1 MPMSFVLIVSH
12 EIAVQESLRMI
23 LKEEFSVLQARSG
36 QEALAMVAHHPVEIV
51 LLEPI
56 LPDMNG
62 LSLLE
67 RIRQISEDLCV
78 VLISNSKGRDLIEAT
93 DGDAGYEVMVKPFES
108 TEVRWV
114 MKRALE
120 RTRLRRE
127 VRMLKSRVEA
137 NGGARPF
144 PVLYREEVPLP
155 VAGPGWYTMERDPSL
170 SQFALKEFFKALT
183 HITDLERL
191 LDFMLHAICEMF
203 QVNKAAVLLLEPARS
218 LFRVRASLGIEE
230 VRIRNLALKL
240 EEGLAGWLLRY
251 NQILRRE
258 EVELS
263 GFTREGALVVQQMEA
278 LDAKISAP
286 LLTKGRLVGILCLGN
301 KVTGRPFSDS
311 DVEQLSMVGNYA
323 AVAVENSLLYRE
335 LSLQK
340 KYNENILKSIGSGV
354 VAIDHL
360 GKITTYNPAAERML
374 AVSREEILGKSVQK
388 LGSVFADLLLRTL
401 DGSETFSRREVTH
414 PMSKAPLG
422 VSTSPLR
429 DEANRI
435 RGAIMVF
442 TDLTETKE
450 LEARTRDLE
459 RLRFWSALANR
470 MAQEIRNPLVAV
482 KTFAQLLPERYAEEE
497 FREQFFSVVMGEID
511 RLHLITERL
520 MEFAMPRESRPVRQ
534 DINQV
539 VESALQS
546 RAPWIEAKKLRLVK
560 QLASDPIFVSADR
573 EHLEKALCHL
583 LDNGLEASTEG
594 GKLRLR
600 TQRVRPPATRAGRAP
615 AGFPQ
620 VQRDWAEILV
630 EDAGCGIPRDQMGEI
645 FSPFFTTKVKGMG
658 FGLPIAQR
666 IIQDHG
672 GRIEVD
678 SEPGK
683 GSRFRILLP
692 LDTSARLGDPALA
705 EMS

>member
-1 MPMSFVLIVSH
+1 MSFVLIVSH
-12 EIAVQESLRMI
+12 ETAVQESLRMI

-36 QEALAMVAHHPVEIV
+36 QEAMAMVAHHPVEIV
-51 LLEPI
+51 LLEPS

-62 LSLLE
+62 TTLLE
-67 RIRQISEDLCV
+67 RFRQVSEDLCV
-78 VLISNSKGRDLIEAT
+78 VLITNARGRELLETT
-93 DGDAGYEVMVKPFES
+93 DGETGYEVLVKPFES

-120 RTRLRRE
+120 RTKLRRE
-127 VRMLKSRVEA
+127 VRMLKTRVEA
-137 NGGARPF
+137 NGGARLFPF
-144 PVLYREEVPLP
+144 PYREEVPFSM
-155 VAGPGWYTMERDPSL
+155 AGAGWYPLERDPAL

-203 QVNKAAVLLLEPARS
+203 QVNKAAVLLLEPSRS
-218 LFRVRASLGIEE
+218 VFRVRASLGIEE
-230 VRIRNLALKL
+230 VRIRALAFRL
-240 EEGLAGWLLRY
+240 EEGLPGWLLRY

-263 GFTREGALVVQQMEA
+263 GFTREGALVLQQMET

-301 KVTGRPFSDS
+301 KVTGRSFSDS

-335 LSLQK
+335 LCLQK
-340 KYNENILKSIGSGV
+340 KYNENILKSISTGV

-360 GKITTYNPAAERML
+360 AKVTTYNPAAERML
-374 AVSREEILGKSVQK
+374 GVSREEILGRSVQK

-401 DGSETFSRREVTH
+401 DGSESFSRREVTH

-422 VSTSPLR
+422 VSTSPLK
-429 DEANRI
+429 DDSNRI

-450 LEARTRDLE
+450 LESRTRDLE
-459 RLRFWSALANR
+459 RLRFWSLLANR

-482 KTFAQLLPERYAEEE
+482 KTFAQLLPERYTEQE

-511 RLHLITERL
+511 RLNLMTERL
-520 MEFAMPRESRPVRQ
+520 MEFAMPRESRPMRQ
-534 DINQV
+534 DVNQV

-546 RAPWIEAKKLRLVK
+546 RAPWIEAKKLRVVK
-560 QLASDPIFVSADR
+560 QLASDPIYISADR
-573 EHLEKALCHL
+573 EHLEKALCHI
-583 LDNGLEASTEG
+583 LDNGLEASSEG

-600 TQRVRPPATRAGRAP
+600 TQRVRPPAQRSGRTHPGLDMTA
-615 AGFPQ
+615 
-620 VQRDWAEILV
+620 RDWGEILV
-630 EDAGCGIPRDQMGEI
+630 EDTGCGIPRDQMGEI

-683 GSRFRILLP
+683 GSRFRILIP
-692 LDTSARLGDPALA
+692 LDSSAKPPDGLSP
-705 EMS
+705 S

>member
-1 MPMSFVLIVSH
+1 MSFVLIVSH

-23 LKEEFSVLQARSG
+23 LKDEFSILQARSG
-36 QEALAMVAHHPVEIV
+36 HEALAMVAQHPVEIV
-51 LLEPI
+51 LLEPT

-67 RIRQISEDLCV
+67 RLRQISQDICL
-78 VLISNSKGRDLIEAT
+78 VLITNARGRDLMEAT
-93 DGDAGYEVMVKPFES
+93 DGEAGYEVLVKPFEG

-120 RTRLRRE
+120 RTRLQRE
-127 VRMLKSRVEA
+127 VRLLKSRVEA
-137 NGGARPF
+137 NGGTRIF
-144 PVLYREEVPLP
+144 PLPYREEVPVPMTALS
-155 VAGPGWYTMERDPSL
+155 WYHMERDPAL

-203 QVNKAAVLLLEPARS
+203 QVNKAAVLLLEPSRS
-218 LFRVRASLGIEE
+218 MFRVRASLGIEE
-230 VRIRNLALKL
+230 LRIRTLGFRL
-240 EEGLAGWLLRY
+240 EEGLPGWLLRY
-251 NQILRRE
+251 NQILKRE

-263 GFTREGALVVQQMEA
+263 GFTREGALVLQQMEA

-335 LSLQK
+335 LCLQK
-340 KYNENILKSIGSGV
+340 KYNENILKSIGTGV

-360 GKITTYNPAAERML
+360 AKVTTYNPAAERML
-374 AVSREEILGKSVQK
+374 GVPREEILGKSVQK

-401 DGSETFSRREVTH
+401 EGAESFSRREVTH

-429 DEANRI
+429 DDSNRI

-442 TDLTETKE
+442 TDLSETKE
-450 LEARTRDLE
+450 LEARTRDLD
-459 RLRFWSALANR
+459 RLRFWSLLANR

-482 KTFAQLLPERYAEEE
+482 KTFAQLLPERYTDQE

-511 RLHLITERL
+511 RLNLMTERL
-520 MEFAMPRESRPVRQ
+520 MEFAMPRESRPMRH
-534 DINQV
+534 DINQI
-539 VESALQS
+539 VESAIQS
-546 RAPWIEAKKLRLVK
+546 RAAWIEAKKIRLVK
-560 QLASDPIFVSADR
+560 QLASDPIYVCADR
-573 EHLEKALCHL
+573 EHLEKALCHI
-583 LDNGLEASTEG
+583 LDNGLEASSDG

-600 TQRVRPPATRAGRAP
+600 TQRVKPPVLRSVRTQGTLELAS
-615 AGFPQ
+615 
-620 VQRDWAEILV
+620 RDWVEILV
-630 EDAGCGIPRDQMGEI
+630 EDTGCGIAADQVREI

-683 GSRFRILLP
+683 GSRFKLLIP
-692 LDTSARLGDPALA
+692 LDTSLKQENVSLT
-705 EMS
+705 

>member
-1 MPMSFVLIVSH
+1 MSFVLIVSH
-12 EIAVQESLRMI
+12 ETAVQESLRMI
-23 LKEEFSVLQARSG
+23 LKDDFSILQARSG
-36 QEALAMVAHHPVEIV
+36 QEALAMVAHHPVDIV
-51 LLEPI
+51 LMEPT
-56 LPDMNG
+56 LPDLNG

-67 RIRQISEDLCV
+67 RLRQISGDLCF
-78 VLISNSKGRDLIEAT
+78 VLISNSRGRDLIEAT
-93 DGDAGYEVMVKPFES
+93 DGDAGYEVLIKPFES
-108 TEVRWV
+108 NEVRWV
-114 MKRALE
+114 MKRAAQ
-120 RTRLRRE
+120 RTRLLRE
-127 VRMLKSRVEA
+127 VRMLRSRMEA
-137 NGGARPF
+137 NGALRHLPMPYGEESPMAPARPAWC
-144 PVLYREEVPLP
+144 PS
-155 VAGPGWYTMERDPSL
+155 ERDPAL

-203 QVNKAAVLLLEPARS
+203 QVNKAALLLFETSRS
-218 LFRVRASLGIEE
+218 VFRVRASVGIEE
-230 VRIRNLALKL
+230 MRIRGLALKI
-240 EEGLAGWLLRY
+240 EEGLPGWLLRF

-258 EVELS
+258 EAELS
-263 GFTREGALVVQQMEA
+263 GFTREGALVIQQMEA

-301 KVTGRPFSDS
+301 KVTGKPFTDS

-335 LSLQK
+335 LYLQK

-360 GKITTYNPAAERML
+360 GKVTTYNPSAERML
-374 AVSREEILGKSVQK
+374 AIPRKEVLGKSVQK
-388 LGSVFADLLLRTL
+388 MGSVFADLLLRTL
-401 DGSETFSRREVTH
+401 DGNEIFSRHEVTH
-414 PMSKAPLG
+414 PMTKASLG

-429 DEANRI
+429 DEGNRI

-442 TDLTETKE
+442 TDLTESKE

-459 RLRFWSALANR
+459 RLRFWSTLANR

-482 KTFAQLLPERYAEEE
+482 KTFAQLLPERYADED

-511 RLHLITERL
+511 RLNQMTERL
-520 MEFAMPRESRPVRQ
+520 MEFAMPRESRPIRQ

-546 RAPWIEAKKLRLVK
+546 RASWIQTKRIRLVK
-560 QLASDPIFVSADR
+560 HLASDPILVLADR

-583 LDNGLEASTEG
+583 LDNGLEATPEG
-594 GKLRLR
+594 GKLRVR
-600 TQRVRPPATRAGRAP
+600 TQRVRSPAARQLRP
-615 AGFPQ
+615 AQPLAASG
-620 VQRDWAEILV
+620 RDWAEILV
-630 EDAGCGIPRDQMGEI
+630 EDTGCGISRDQMREI

-683 GSRFRILLP
+683 GSRFKILLP
-692 LDTSARLGDPALA
+692 LDAVARLEQPGTTQA
-705 EMS
+705 S